1 MALLLAGLYILLT
14 VFQAVLIVRI
24 VFDVVTSFVP
34 HWRPSGIV
42 LVVAS
47 AIYGVTDRPLR
58 AIRQKLPPLNLGGV
72 QLDMAFLVLFIAV
85 VILKLLVRALV

>member
-24 VFDVVTSFVP
+24 VFDVVTSFAP
-34 HWRPSGIV
+34 HWRPSGVV

-47 AIYGVTDRPLR
+47 AIYGVTDRPLH

-85 VILKLLVRALV
+85 VILKLVVRTLA

>member
-1 MALLLAGLYILLT
+1 MPLLLAGVYILLT

-24 VFDVVTSFVP
+24 VFDVVTSFAP

-47 AIYGVTDRPLR
+47 AIYGVTDRPLG
-58 AIRQKLPPLNLGGV
+58 AIRRRLPPLNLGGV
-72 QLDMAFLVLFIAV
+72 QLDMAFLVLFFAV
-85 VILKLLVRALV
+85 VVLKLIVRAMV

>member
-1 MALLLAGLYILLT
+1 MALLLACLYILLT

-47 AIYGVTDRPLR
+47 AIYGVTDRPLH

-72 QLDMAFLVLFIAV
+72 QLDLAFLVLFIAV
-85 VILKLLVRALV
+85 VILKLLVRAMV

>member
-1 MALLLAGLYILLT
+1 MPLLLAGVYILLT

-24 VFDVVTSFVP
+24 VFDVVTSFAP

-47 AIYGVTDRPLR
+47 AIYGVTDRPLG
-58 AIRQKLPPLNLGGV
+58 AIRRRLPPLNLGGV
-72 QLDMAFLVLFIAV
+72 QLDMAFLVLFFAV
-85 VILKLLVRALV
+85 VVLKLIVRAIV